1 MSVIYSVYFACHALI
16 TGTVFWL
23 VACVSDVRKCP
34 VIKSLR
40 SRIAFSYYFCHNCY
54 MSATHQ
60 ARGGELV
67 IATLALNTSQLAKI
81 RRWTKLQT
89 DSALAEAMGTDRGN
103 LSRVLSGRQQPGPQ
117 FVGSLCKAL
126 DADLADLFE
135 IVPQGEVAA

>member
-1 MSVIYSVYFACHALI
+1 M
-16 TGTVFWL
+16 
-23 VACVSDVRKCP
+23 
-34 VIKSLR
+34 
-40 SRIAFSYYFCHNCY
+40 
-54 MSATHQ
+54 
-60 ARGGELV
+60 

-126 DADLADLFE
+126 DADLADLFD